1 MSKEQARQAVLSEY
15 DSWVKKHPDD
25 ASMMGG
31 FLFFRYLQ
39 TDKSDLL
46 FSAQLA
52 ASGQSFTAGFEI
64 RLKRLAERPLAN
76 LCDDFRTGPL
86 FANRLSPGVPSTSLA
101 ALGYLDFRK
110 ACLPGPVADILIPGP
125 ISGSGGASLRIRM
138 PTTRVNQKLSRLI
151 PFSVAQQFLAQR
163 I

>member
-1 MSKEQARQAVLSEY
+1 MMAPVGPNVSAALALASNSEIVVATNPINNTRMMLYRKQFLRSIVLS
-15 DSWVKKHPDD
+15 PIC
-25 ASMMGG
+25 A
-31 FLFFRYLQ
+31 
-39 TDKSDLL
+39 
-46 FSAQLA
+46 
-52 ASGQSFTAGFEI
+52 
-64 RLKRLAERPLAN
+64 
-76 LCDDFRTGPL
+76 
-86 FANRLSPGVPSTSLA
+86 SPGAPSTSLA